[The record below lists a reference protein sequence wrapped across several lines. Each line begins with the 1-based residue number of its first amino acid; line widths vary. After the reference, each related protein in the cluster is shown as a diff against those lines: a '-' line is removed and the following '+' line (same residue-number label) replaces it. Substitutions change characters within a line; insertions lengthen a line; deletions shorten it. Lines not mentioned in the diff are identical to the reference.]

1 MLFSVMLVNMCVIY
15 VDNISH
21 FELSVCFCIKF
32 CVKNEI
38 KCARAFE
45 TLIVAFDDVHSSRPS
60 MLRTDENI
68 ERVMEMILYNRR
80 ITVRERLLMMLA

>member
-1 MLFSVMLVNMCVIY
+1 MFWCALRFLP
-15 VDNISH
+15 
-21 FELSVCFCIKF
+21 FEKMDQRNCIKF
-32 CVKNEI
+32 CVKNDI